1 MVEGAHD
8 QIGAGAS
15 RLLDAVLLISSG
27 LDLRASLDRLVQAS
41 CALTG
46 ARYGVIGLLD
56 ADGVVSDFVIH
67 GVDAETTE
75 RIASLPTCEGVLGV
89 LVENPKPLRLANV
102 ADHARS
108 MGFPPNHPPMM
119 SFLGVPV
126 HVDGKIYGNLYL
138 TEKADGAQFTA
149 EDESLLEV
157 LAEVAGFVIA
167 NARTHAASERRQR
180 WLEAGF
186 AMSEELQ
193 DTAEV
198 PDALRVVS
206 RHLRRVA
213 SAGTVVVVADLDD
226 GIAVVTLDDGQGHPS
241 LADIDKVLEVSSP
254 VLAAADAT
262 GRILPL
268 PRIENTEGFVIP
280 LLSRLVPGHLLLVL
294 SDGTDLAV
302 EGLDTDLLVG
312 FADQAALALDR
323 TQALAERE
331 EHVLVADRDRIA
343 RDLHDTV
350 IQRLFATALQ
360 LQGLRRIVVLDEVRS
375 RLDDA
380 VAELN
385 TTIRDIRS
393 TIFELRHDD
402 GSSVKADVRGLAK
415 EYVSVLGFTP
425 FVRIRG
431 PLDVAVSTEVADHL
445 LATLR
450 EALSN
455 VARHADADACIVEVE
470 VGQDR
475 LLLRIS
481 DNGRG
486 IGGEIS
492 ESGLRNVR
500 RRAVEHGG
508 TFRIGSEEPH
518 GTLLEWQIPLS

>member
-1 MVEGAHD
+1 VVEGAHD

-56 ADGVVSDFVIH
+56 ADGVVNDFVIH

-89 LVENPKPLRLANV
+89 LVDDPRPLRLANV

-108 MGFPPNHPPMM
+108 MGFPPNHPPMS

-126 HVDGKIYGNLYL
+126 HVDGRVYGNLYL

-157 LAEVAGFVIA
+157 LAEVAGSVIA

-186 AMSEELQ
+186 TMSEELQ

-198 PDALRVVS
+198 TDALRVVS

-213 SAGTVVVVADLDD
+213 AAATVAVVADLDD
-226 GIAVVTLDDGQGHPS
+226 GMGVVTLDSEAGHPS
-241 LADIDKVLEVSSP
+241 IADLDKVLEVATP
-254 VLAAADAT
+254 MLVEADAT
-262 GRILPL
+262 GRILAL
-268 PRIENTEGFVIP
+268 PRVENTEGFVIP
-280 LLSRLVPGHLLLVL
+280 LLSRLAPGHLLLVL
-294 SDGTDLAV
+294 SDGAEAAIDT
-302 EGLDTDLLVG
+302 LDTDLLVG

-331 EHVLVADRDRIA
+331 EHLLVADRDRIA
-343 RDLHDTV
+343 RDLHDSV

-360 LQGLRRIVVLDEVRS
+360 LQGLRRTVILDEVRA

-393 TIFELRHDD
+393 TIFELRHDV
-402 GSSVKADVRGLAK
+402 GSSLKAEVRGLAN
-415 EYVSVLGFTP
+415 EYVAVLGFTP
-425 FVRIRG
+425 FVRIHG
-431 PLDVAVSTEVADHL
+431 PLDVAVDADVADHL
-445 LATLR
+445 MATLR

-455 VARHADADACIVEVE
+455 VARHAEADACVVEVE

-475 LLLRIS
+475 LLLRVS

-486 IGGEIS
+486 IGGEVS

-500 RRAVEHGG
+500 QRAVERGG

-518 GTLLEWQIPLS
+518 GTLLEWQIPLA